1 MKIICSTNMPLVK
14 EAFSTIG
21 EATILEGRTI
31 TASDLKNADI
41 FATRSTTKVN
51 EALLAGSTVKFV
63 GTATIG
69 IDHMDTEYMEN
80 NNIKWCYSPGC
91 NANSVS
97 EYLVAGLLH
106 LANKHK
112 FTLEGKTI
120 GVIGVGNVGKL
131 VVKKAE
137 ALGMRVLQND
147 PPRERAENSSQ
158 FVPLETII
166 AESDIITV
174 HVPLT
179 KNGIDATYHLVNKE
193 FFNKTKPGLI
203 FIDAARGPIVD
214 TPALISAIDTGAVSY
229 CIMDTWEG
237 EPDLVQEL
245 LDKVDI
251 GTPHIAGHSY
261 EGKVYGTIMVFE
273 QACKFFGIESDW
285 DPEPYMPAPIVPNIS
300 IDGSGLQ
307 DEEVLHKIVSQVY
320 DITQD
325 DANLRKISK
334 IKGDN
339 RKAHF
344 DKLRKSYPMRREFR
358 FTTVTA
364 KNISDKLRNKILTLG
379 FKIKNH

>member
-31 TASDLKNADI
+31 TADDLKDADI

-51 EALLAGSTVKFV
+51 EALLAGSKVKFV

-69 IDHMDTEYMEN
+69 IDHMDTDYMES
-80 NNIKWCYSPGC
+80 NNIKWCFSPGC

-106 LANKHK
+106 LARKHS

-120 GVIGVGNVGKL
+120 GVIGIGNVGKR

-158 FVPLETII
+158 FVSLEKIVQ
-166 AESDIITV
+166 ESDIITV

-179 KNGIDATYHLVNKE
+179 KDGIDATYHLADSK
-193 FFNKTKPGLI
+193 FFTQCKQDLI
-203 FIDAARGPIVD
+203 FIDAARGPVVD
-214 TPALISAIDTGAVSY
+214 TPALISAIDGGKVSY

-237 EPDLVQEL
+237 EPDLIQEL

-261 EGKVYGTIMVFE
+261 EGKVQGTIMVFE
-273 QACKFFGIESDW
+273 QACEFFGITSDW
-285 DPEPYMPAPIVPNIS
+285 DPEPFMPEAIVPEIS
-300 IDGSGLQ
+300 IDAKGRQ
-307 DEEVLHKIVSQVY
+307 DEEVLQEI
-320 DITQD
+320 
-325 DANLRKISK
+325 ISK
-334 IKGDN
+334 IYDIKVDDSDLREISSKIGDD

-358 FTTVTA
+358 FTTITG
-364 KNISDKLRNKILTLG
+364 KNMSQTLKDKISKLG
-379 FKIKNH
+379 FKI

>member
-31 TASDLKNADI
+31 TADDLKDADI

-51 EALLAGSTVKFV
+51 EALLAGSKVKFV

-69 IDHMDTEYMEN
+69 IDHMDTDYMES
-80 NNIKWCYSPGC
+80 NNIKWCFSPGC

-106 LANKHK
+106 LARKHS

-120 GVIGVGNVGKL
+120 GVIGIGNVGKR

-158 FVPLETII
+158 FVSLEKIVQ
-166 AESDIITV
+166 ESDIITV

-179 KNGIDATYHLVNKE
+179 KDGIDATYHLADSK
-193 FFNKTKPGLI
+193 FFAKCKQDLI
-203 FIDAARGPIVD
+203 FIDAARGPVVD
-214 TPALISAIDTGAVSY
+214 TPALISAIDGGKVSY

-237 EPDLVQEL
+237 EPDLIQEL

-261 EGKVYGTIMVFE
+261 EGKVQGTIMVFE
-273 QACKFFGIESDW
+273 QACEFFGITSDW
-285 DPEPYMPAPIVPNIS
+285 DPEPFMPEAIVPEIS
-300 IDGSGLQ
+300 IDAKGRQ
-307 DEEVLHKIVSQVY
+307 DEEVLQEI
-320 DITQD
+320 
-325 DANLRKISK
+325 ISK
-334 IKGDN
+334 IYDIKVDDSDLREISSKIGDD

-358 FTTVTA
+358 FTTITG
-364 KNISDKLRNKILTLG
+364 KNMSQTLKDKISKLG
-379 FKIKNH
+379 FKI

>member
-1 MKIICSTNMPLVK
+1 MPLVK

-21 EATILEGRTI
+21 EATILEGRNI
-31 TASDLKNADI
+31 TAADIKDADI

-51 EALLAGSTVKFV
+51 EDLLTGSKIKFV

-69 IDHMDTEYMEN
+69 IDHMDTTYMEEN
-80 NNIKWCYSPGC
+80 GIEWCYSPGC

-106 LANKHK
+106 LAHQHH

-120 GVIGVGNVGKL
+120 GVIGVGNVGKR

-158 FVPLETII
+158 FVSLDKII
-166 AESDIITV
+166 QESDIITV

-179 KNGIDATYHLVNKE
+179 KDGVDATYHLADSK
-193 FFNKTKPGLI
+193 FFKQCKQGLI
-203 FIDAARGPIVD
+203 FIDAARGPVVD
-214 TPALISAIDTGAVSY
+214 TPALINAIDSRKISH

-261 EGKVYGTIMVFE
+261 EGKVQGTIMVFE
-273 QACKFFGIESDW
+273 QACEFFGIDSNW
-285 DPEPYMPAPIVPNIS
+285 DPEPFMPEAIVPEIS
-300 IDGSGLQ
+300 INATGLD
-307 DEEVLHKIVSQVY
+307 DEEALQQIVSRIY
-320 DITQD
+320 DITVD
-325 DANLRKISK
+325 DSNLRKISAK
-334 IKGDN
+334 VGVD

-344 DKLRKSYPMRREFR
+344 DALRKSYPVRREFR
-358 FTTVTA
+358 FTTVTGENLSPRL
-364 KNISDKLRNKILTLG
+364 KEKIINLG
-379 FKIKNH
+379 FKM